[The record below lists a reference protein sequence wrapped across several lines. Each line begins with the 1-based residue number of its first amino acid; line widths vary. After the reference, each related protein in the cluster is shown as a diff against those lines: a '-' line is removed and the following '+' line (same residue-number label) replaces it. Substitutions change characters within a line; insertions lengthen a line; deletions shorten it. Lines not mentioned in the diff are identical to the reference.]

1 MTSAGGI
8 MKSFEFVTYK
18 GKQIA
23 VVDFANTTPERPT
36 AIMREADRQI
46 SFCRPVCACP
56 HDATNA
62 VYNRATAKAL
72 KDLAEHD
79 SPFVKASAAVG
90 VEGML
95 VVLAQSVVKLTG
107 RHFQFCKNRT
117 EAMEWLVSQK

>member
-1 MTSAGGI
+1 

-23 VVDFANTTPERPT
+23 VVDFANTTPEESI
-36 AIMREADRQI
+36 AIMREAERQI
-46 SFCRPVCACP
+46 ALLPPKSALVLT
-56 HDATNA
+56 DATNA
-62 VYNRATAKAL
+62 VYNRATAAAL
-72 KDLAEHD
+72 KDLAKHD

-117 EAMEWLVSQK
+117 EAMEWLISQK